1 MDVLRSGKIW
11 DKDRTE
17 QEHWSMMDQA
27 RKGTAI
33 LLWFASY
40 AAPSRVKLNYVCG
53 KHGLLTRDSLVIF
66 YGVVIL
72 VRPSLIQ

>member
-17 QEHWSMMDQA
+17 QERWSMMDQA
-27 RKGTAI
+27 RKGAAI

-40 AAPSRVKLNYVCG
+40 AAPSRVKLN
-53 KHGLLTRDSLVIF
+53 
-66 YGVVIL
+66 
-72 VRPSLIQ
+72 